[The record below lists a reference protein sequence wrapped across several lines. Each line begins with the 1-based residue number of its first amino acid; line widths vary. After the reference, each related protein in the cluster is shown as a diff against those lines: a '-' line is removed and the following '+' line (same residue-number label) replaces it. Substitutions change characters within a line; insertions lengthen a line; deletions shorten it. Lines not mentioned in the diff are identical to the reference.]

1 MQVLCMLGL
10 YEAFKGRYSVLMG
23 EEAAYLWRTSLY
35 MMASAS
41 AQFFADALSLPVEA
55 VKTRLK
61 KDPGYA
67 GSLREA
73 MSRMLAEEGLAAFYK
88 GVAPL
93 WAHQMPYTM
102 LKFVAFERAMEA
114 FYHSAMPK
122 PQSRC
127 SGPEQLTVT
136 FTAGYIAGIF
146 CAIIYLPADTIMAVL
161 NEEKEA
167 RTLAALQR
175 LGFWGLWR
183 GSASRILMV
192 AAVTAFQWFT
202 YDAVK
207 MYFRIPP
214 SPVPSM
220 PESLRIKLNQ

>member
-35 MMASAS
+35 MMASTS
-41 AQFFADALSLPVEA
+41 AQFFADALSLPLEA
-55 VKTRLK
+55 VKIRLK

-73 MSRMLAEEGLAAFYK
+73 IPRMFAEEGLGAFYK
-88 GVAPL
+88 GVLPL

-102 LKFVAFERAMEA
+102 MKFVAFERAIEA
-114 FYHSAMPK
+114 LYLRAMPK
-122 PQSRC
+122 PQNRC
-127 SGPEQLTVT
+127 SSAEQLTVT
-136 FTAGYIAGIF
+136 FSAGYVAGVF
-146 CAIIYLPADTIMAVL
+146 CAIVYQPADKILTAL
-161 NEEKEA
+161 NEEKGT
-167 RTLAALQR
+167 RTLAVLQR

-192 AAVTAFQWFT
+192 GAVTALQWFT